1 MIDEKKVNE
10 IFDNY
15 KHIFGVCAS
24 AEDVLNDL
32 KIRIRDTQDNTPAK
46 MKLQAELDEFI
57 PVITKAQRDL
67 KLAALEIDRINI
79 LSRLSETLN

>member
-15 KHIFGVCAS
+15 KHIFGICAN
-24 AEDVLNDL
+24 AEDILNDI
-32 KIRIRDTQDNTPAK
+32 KIRMRDTQDNTPAK
-46 MKLQAELDEFI
+46 MKLQAEFDEFV

-67 KLAALEIDRINI
+67 KLAALEIDRLNI
-79 LSRLSETLN
+79 LSRLSETLK